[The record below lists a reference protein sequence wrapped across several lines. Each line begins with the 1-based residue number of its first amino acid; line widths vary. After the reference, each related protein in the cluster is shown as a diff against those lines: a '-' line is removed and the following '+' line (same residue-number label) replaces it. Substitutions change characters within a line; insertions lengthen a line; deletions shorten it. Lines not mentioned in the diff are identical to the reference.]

1 MKPKSDE
8 AMYKN
13 WLVVHVGFLSLK
25 LIQSYCI
32 QFVLYMSRRASFLTE
47 ILNSYGSA
55 LRKTYDTMPEIPHN
69 PWSPMTKS
77 RYVSLAL
84 ITSEEMFSAGLYSRS
99 TVRGSIS
106 DVVKHKEPIVFQQ
119 VFPEEIGKESRT
131 ILIEG
136 RPGCGKTTLM
146 IKVSKDWAKRKILKN
161 VDLLVLVTLRHFVGR
176 KDITL
181 EDILGVYCPSSPMT
195 KELVTKASST
205 GGKGFAFAFDGLDE
219 YRPATQEGNLVL
231 DIIRGIKLPNAK
243 VFMTSRPA
251 GSHRFRRLVRTNI
264 EIIGFLEEQVEQYIR
279 EHYEESP
286 EKAVS
291 LTDFLKSHPNIR
303 RMCYLPLHLAML
315 VYLYECQAKL
325 PETETE
331 MYKTFV
337 LHTLFRS
344 MKRED
349 PGHAM
354 IEEFDMLPEKKRQ
367 IFASICRLAFKAT
380 CSQKQIFTGKEIIE
394 GKVLPAPPSGRD
406 FDSLGLLTVDRQIA
420 ERALPTRTYSFLHLT
435 LQEFLAA
442 IHLVQLLSDKERL
455 VDKKEL
461 LTITDKF
468 GNARQLLMMWKFY
481 FGTTRMESSVSKA
494 CFEKM
499 LEANKREAHGRLVLL
514 HCCYESLSTLAC
526 TTITK
531 ELGGVF
537 DLQTVRLFPLDCAA
551 MMNTAGCG
559 TKQESVISF
568 NLNWCGLDDTCVK
581 TLADCSGSVRDKNVK
596 GVE

>member
-1 MKPKSDE
+1 
-8 AMYKN
+8 
-13 WLVVHVGFLSLK
+13 
-25 LIQSYCI
+25 
-32 QFVLYMSRRASFLTE
+32 
-47 ILNSYGSA
+47 
-55 LRKTYDTMPEIPHN
+55 
-69 PWSPMTKS
+69 
-77 RYVSLAL
+77 
-84 ITSEEMFSAGLYSRS
+84 
-99 TVRGSIS
+99 
-106 DVVKHKEPIVFQQ
+106 
-119 VFPEEIGKESRT
+119 
-131 ILIEG
+131 
-136 RPGCGKTTLM
+136 
-146 IKVSKDWAKRKILKN
+146 
-161 VDLLVLVTLRHFVGR
+161 
-176 KDITL
+176 
-181 EDILGVYCPSSPMT
+181 
-195 KELVTKASST
+195 
-205 GGKGFAFAFDGLDE
+205 
-219 YRPATQEGNLVL
+219 
-231 DIIRGIKLPNAK
+231 
-243 VFMTSRPA
+243 
-251 GSHRFRRLVRTNI
+251 
-264 EIIGFLEEQVEQYIR
+264 
-279 EHYEESP
+279 
-286 EKAVS
+286 
-291 LTDFLKSHPNIR
+291 
-303 RMCYLPLHLAML
+303 
-315 VYLYECQAKL
+315 
-325 PETETE
+325 

-354 IEEFDMLPEKKRQ
+354 IDEFDMLPEKKRQ

-435 LQEFLAA
+435 LQEFLSA

-514 HCCYESLSTLAC
+514 HCCYESSSTLAC

-551 MMNTAGCG
+551 VMNTAGCG

-568 NLNWCGLDDTCVK
+568 NLNWCGLDDNCVK